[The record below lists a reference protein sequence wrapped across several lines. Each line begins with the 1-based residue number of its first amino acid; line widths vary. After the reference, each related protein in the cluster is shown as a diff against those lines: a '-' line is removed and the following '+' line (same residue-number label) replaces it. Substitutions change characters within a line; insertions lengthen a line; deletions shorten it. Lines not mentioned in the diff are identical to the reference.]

1 VSSRAPRALRGW
13 VVAAVV
19 SGVPSTAH
27 AAATGRDPLAATRA
41 AGSLL
46 VGEDAPPPAQL
57 AAAVPVHLALSW
69 FWATALERALPD
81 RNRVLWGAAGGLA
94 IAALDLGAIGRRRPA
109 IRRLPLA
116 PQLADH
122 ALFGAVVGALAPQ

>member
-1 VSSRAPRALRGW
+1 MRAW
-13 VVAAVV
+13 VAAALV
-19 SGVPSTAH
+19 SGLPSTVH

-46 VGEDAPPPAQL
+46 VGEDAPASAQL
-57 AAAVPVHLALSW
+57 IAALPLHLALSW
-69 FWATALERALPD
+69 FWASVLERALPR
-81 RNRVLWGAAGGLA
+81 RNRVPWGAAGGLA
-94 IAALDLGAIGRRRPA
+94 IAALDLGVIGRHSSA

-122 ALFGAVVGALAPQ
+122 ARFGAVVGALAPE

>member
-1 VSSRAPRALRGW
+1 MRAW
-13 VVAAVV
+13 VAAALL

-27 AAATGRDPLAATRA
+27 AVATGRDPLAATRA

-46 VGEDAPPPAQL
+46 VGEETSPAVRL
-57 AAAVPVHLALSW
+57 AAAVPAHLALSW
-69 FWATALERALPD
+69 FWASVLERTLP
-81 RNRVLWGAAGGLA
+81 RSNRVLWGVAGGLA
-94 IAALDLGAIGRRRPA
+94 IAALDLGVIGRHRPA

-122 ALFGAVVGALAPQ
+122 ALFGAIVGALASE